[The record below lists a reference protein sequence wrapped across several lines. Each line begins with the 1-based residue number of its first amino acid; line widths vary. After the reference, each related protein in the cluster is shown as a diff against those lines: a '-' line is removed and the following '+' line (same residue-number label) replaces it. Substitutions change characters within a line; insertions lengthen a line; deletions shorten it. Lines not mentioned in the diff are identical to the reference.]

1 MKKVVGNR
9 ICEDCKT
16 PMFRRGIDTDMN
28 KTMIGWSCPKF
39 HTTKWDEIK

>member
-16 PMFRRGIDTDMN
+16 SMFRRGIDTDMN
-28 KTMIGWSCPKF
+28 KTMIGWSCPKC